1 MTPNPTGVDNT
12 PDATPSGGVPR
23 GRGGLIVP
31 AVLAVASTLTVIGI
45 VTMEVPATAKSPGPT
60 FFPILLAVVG
70 YLLAVGLTVHYLRH
84 PDPIAAEDEHRT
96 YTDWRAVAW
105 LVGGV
110 AVFAVLLDVLGWIL
124 AAALMFW
131 CVTRAFGGKRPL
143 FDISVAL
150 LVSSAVFVVFGV
162 GLDLALPSGLLG
174 GL

>member
-1 MTPNPTGVDNT
+1 M
-12 PDATPSGGVPR
+12 
-23 GRGGLIVP
+23 
-31 AVLAVASTLTVIGI
+31 
-45 VTMEVPATAKSPGPT
+45 
-60 FFPILLAVVG
+60 
-70 YLLAVGLTVHYLRH
+70 
-84 PDPIAAEDEHRT
+84 
-96 YTDWRAVAW
+96 
-105 LVGGV
+105 
-110 AVFAVLLDVLGWIL
+110 LLDVLGWIL